1 MTEFIDNAFI
11 FKYSL
16 GCASQ
21 TVSLEIV
28 TEIQNRNTKQK
39 YKTIYGKKTHCEYMS
54 MNESLIYYVDISHFE
69 LAVRF
74 ADLDQEES

>member
-1 MTEFIDNAFI
+1 MTEFIDNAFN

-21 TVSLEIV
+21 TVGLEIV
-28 TEIQNRNTKQK
+28 TEIQNRNTKQFME
-39 YKTIYGKKTHCEYMS
+39 KKTHCEYMP

>member
-1 MTEFIDNAFI
+1 MCFTNSKFGD
-11 FKYSL
+11 
-16 GCASQ
+16 C
-21 TVSLEIV
+21 
-28 TEIQNRNTKQK
+28 NRNTKQK
-39 YKTIYGKKTHCEYMS
+39 YITEIQNNLWRKKTHCEYMS

>member
-1 MTEFIDNAFI
+1 MCFTNSKFGD
-11 FKYSL
+11 
-16 GCASQ
+16 C
-21 TVSLEIV
+21 
-28 TEIQNRNTKQK
+28 NRNTKQK

>member
-1 MTEFIDNAFI
+1 MCFTNSKFGD
-11 FKYSL
+11 
-16 GCASQ
+16 C
-21 TVSLEIV
+21 
-28 TEIQNRNTKQK
+28 NRNTKQK
-39 YKTIYGKKTHCEYMS
+39 NKTEIQNNLWKKKHCEYMS